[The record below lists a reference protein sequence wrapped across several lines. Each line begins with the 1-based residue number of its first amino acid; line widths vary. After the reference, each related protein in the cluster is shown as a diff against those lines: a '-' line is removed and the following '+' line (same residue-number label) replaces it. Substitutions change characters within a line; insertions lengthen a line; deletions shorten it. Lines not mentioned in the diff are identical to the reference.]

1 MKNLDMYQIRK
12 KLKATFPDLD
22 MKVWADAKHAN
33 LRLPEY
39 FAELKLAKNGEQI
52 CIGTPLVYTKDGQ
65 PIESPKFSALV
76 AKTCGLDMERLTCEQ
91 IVTVVNTIK
100 TLRANVIKDMQKE
113 EPEKKETE
121 DTKPVEENK
130 TEIQQKPQSDYHRFN
145 NGRQNNPDGMR
156 KPYNGNDG
164 SRKPYQKP
172 NEGGYRKPYNKTEDD
187 DQKPNGYRPYNKPSD
202 GSRPFRKDYSQNKS
216 HNWNNPRKDFRRDT

>member
-12 KLKATFPDLD
+12 KLKSYFPELD

-52 CIGTPLVYTKDGQ
+52 CIGTPLIYTKDGQ

-100 TLRANVIKDMQKE
+100 TLRANVIKDMQKD
-113 EPEKKETE
+113 EPEKKES
-121 DTKPVEENK
+121 DENK
-130 TEIQQKPQSDYHRFN
+130 ETEIVAEKESEKPQNNYRPN
-145 NGRQNNPDGMR
+145 NGYQNNHEGMR

-164 SRKPYQKP
+164 SHKSYQKP
-172 NEGGYRKPYNKTEDD
+172 NEGGYRKPHQKSEDD
-187 DQKPNGYRPYNKPSD
+187 SQNSHGYRPYNKPSD
-202 GSRPFRKDYSQNKS
+202 GPRPFRKDYHQNKPN
-216 HNWNNPRKDFRRDT
+216 NWNNPRKDFRRDT